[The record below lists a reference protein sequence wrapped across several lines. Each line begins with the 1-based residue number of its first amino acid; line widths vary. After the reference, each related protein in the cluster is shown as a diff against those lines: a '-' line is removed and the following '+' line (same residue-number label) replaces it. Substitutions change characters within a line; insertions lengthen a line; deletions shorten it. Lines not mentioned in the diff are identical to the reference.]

1 MKTKEW
7 LKEKR
12 TEKGLTQQELAE
24 KLGFS
29 VFTIENIEQGKRL
42 GSAETWT
49 KIENFFD
56 DDEPKISFES
66 NDLIEEIKKDI
77 EEFGEDETCLLI
89 YKIINNNIIFVNY
102 DFDVE
107 EDFFDDGIKP
117 FDPKKELKKD
127 EKYLKTTLQYALEVF
142 EAQNKIM

>member
-42 GSAETWT
+42 GSADTWT

-77 EEFGEDETCLLI
+77 EEFGEDETCFLI

-107 EDFFDDGIKP
+107 EDFFSDEIKP
-117 FDPKKELKKD
+117 FDPKKDLKKD

-142 EAQNKIM
+142 EVQNKIM

>member
-42 GSAETWT
+42 GSADTWT

-77 EEFGEDETCLLI
+77 EEFGEDETCFLI

-107 EDFFDDGIKP
+107 EDFFGDEIKP
-117 FDPKKELKKD
+117 FDPKKDLKKT
-127 EKYLKTTLQYALEVF
+127 KNT
-142 EAQNKIM
+142 